1 MKQVIGVL
9 VLLLI
14 GTIPVRAEMQR
25 AFEDYA
31 TGSDSASGY
40 EFQRAYY
47 NLLYTTYIIELTSQE
62 WHSDAVEPE
71 QWQHW
76 LVIVEPRLLGEYTEY
91 LPVFSLVRSRT
102 ALLYAVRGDANHNDR
117 PEAASSE
124 AVRLALQ
131 HNAVVAELHAV
142 PIGPVWFRDEQEDE
156 DWWDDLNPFDD
167 DEEGG
172 RSEDSLVARSLDL
185 ALSED
190 DVTWAAPAPMT
201 RAVLL
206 AMDSLQSFL
215 RQRYWGWPLVQDFVL
230 TGHSKRGWVLWLAAA
245 LDDRVAG
252 IAPLSYDNLN
262 LSAQNDFQEQCWGAP
277 GDGLEDYA
285 EFDLYERLETA
296 QGLELV
302 GAIDPYAWRDR
313 LGGPILM
320 MVGTGDPYSVVDAA
334 GLYLDDLPGQVQ
346 QYTVPNAG
354 HDIRGDAGVE
364 QALDAFFGCVRRGE
378 NLPSF
383 TWQAG
388 PDGLWSLAPQE
399 PPVQV
404 LLWTATNASARDF
417 RQASGVVWTSAPVAA
432 DAAGVWQGAVA
443 LPARGYRAFFVELT
457 YEDTQDPDQTY
468 ALSTPVQVI
477 GPGSATA
484 AGQGR

>member
-1 MKQVIGVL
+1 MKQVIAAL
-9 VLLLI
+9 VLLLT
-14 GTIPVRAEMQR
+14 GTLPARAEMQSV
-25 AFEDYA
+25 FEDYV
-31 TGSDSASGY
+31 TGTDSASEY

-47 NLLYTTYIIELTSQE
+47 NVLYTTYIIELTSQR
-62 WHSDAVEPE
+62 WHPDAVEPE

-91 LPVFSLVRSRT
+91 LPFFSLVRSGT

-124 AVRLALQ
+124 AVRLALR
-131 HNAVVAELHAV
+131 HKAVVAELHAV

-167 DEEGG
+167 DQEGG

-185 ALSED
+185 ALSD
-190 DVTWAAPAPMT
+190 GDVTWAAPAPMT

-215 RQRYWGWPLVQDFVL
+215 RQRYWGWPRVQDFVL
-230 TGHSKRGWVLWLAAA
+230 TGHSKRGWAIWLAAA

-262 LSAQNDFQEQCWGAP
+262 LVAQNDFQEHCWGAP

-285 EFDLYERLETA
+285 AFDLYERLETP

-313 LGGPILM
+313 LGVPTLM

-334 GLYLDDLPGQVQ
+334 GLYLQGLPGQVR

-354 HDIRGDAGVE
+354 HDIRSDAGV
-364 QALDAFFGCVRRGE
+364 QQSLDAFFGCVRRGDD
-378 NLPSF
+378 LPAF
-383 TWQAG
+383 NWQAG
-388 PDGLWSLAPQE
+388 PDGLWSLESQE
-399 PPVQV
+399 SPVQV
-404 LLWTATNASARDF
+404 LLWTATNERARDF
-417 RQASGVVWTSAPVAA
+417 RQESGVVWTSAQVAA
-432 DAAGVWQGAVA
+432 DAAGVWQGSVAV
-443 LPARGYRAFFVELT
+443 PARGYTAFFLELT
-457 YEDTQDPDQTY
+457 CEDAQDPDLTY
-468 ALSTPVQVI
+468 RLSTPVQVL
-477 GPGSATA
+477 GPGGAAA